1 MLLAARSSLDHA
13 QSTEISADFWRM
25 RPLLSVMAPLLS
37 IIWTPGLSLAAESAA
52 PPDSQ
57 CSKAVSIYAMQKTG
71 STFLA
76 KFSRDI
82 ALHRKMCRTYQNNK
96 EYICQATLY
105 VDCPRNSL
113 HRKTVSLE
121 RTFSTQLQSST
132 TEDRRRKCNG
142 GLRRKLLDEAN
153 DWLRSTDVTVKYR
166 YNRSLSWL
174 LMPDGFVRGPLRQ
187 LYTEY
192 ELGAVPYYPRF
203 HNVIIVHTRHP
214 VEMMVSSYYCIA
226 DPKVCPVRNKF
237 LGTHVP
243 KNDTI
248 SSVDAFVLRGIARV
262 GSTPHSILRRNEML
276 SAFMRGFGH
285 SKVGMARSPGCH
297 VPTLVH
303 SKYEMMV
310 TNFSTWAQQI
320 LSHIIAGKGQRRT
333 LHTSLVNQYQGDFV
347 PNGKHKHALLTGANI
362 AKLKESTIRNLMHN
376 SRLQALLNDLGYDWF
391 GRS

>member
-1 MLLAARSSLDHA
+1 
-13 QSTEISADFWRM
+13 M
-25 RPLLSVMAPLLS
+25 RILLSVAIPLLGG
-37 IIWTPGLSLAAESAA
+37 IGAPVRTHAAESGT
-52 PPDSQ
+52 PPGS

-82 ALHRKMCRTYQNNK
+82 ALHRRMCRTYQNNK
-96 EYICQATLY
+96 EYVCQATLY
-105 VDCPRNSL
+105 VDCPRNAL

-132 TEDRRRKCNG
+132 PGVRGKCNG

-153 DWLRSTDVTVKYR
+153 DWLRSTDVTVRYR
-166 YNRSLSWL
+166 YNKSLSWL
-174 LMPDGFVRGPLRQ
+174 FTPDGFVRGPLRQ

-192 ELGAVPYYPRF
+192 ELGAVPFYPRF

-226 DPKVCPVRNKF
+226 DPKVCPVRSKF

-248 SSVDAFVLRGIARV
+248 SSVDAFVLRGIVRL
-262 GSTPHSILRRNEML
+262 GSTPHSILRRNEAI
-276 SAFMRGFGH
+276 SAFIQGFER
-285 SKVGMARSPGCH
+285 SKVGMARSPGCPG
-297 VPTLVH
+297 PTLVH

-320 LSHIIAGKGQRRT
+320 LARMIAAKGQRRT
-333 LHTSLVNQYQGDFV
+333 LHASLVKEYQGDFV

-362 AKLKESTIRNLMHN
+362 AKLKESTIRKLMQN

-391 GRS
+391 GRVL